1 MPADRELRSAPGV
14 ARLVPIRR
22 GIPSGGRSSKALI
35 HSRGMFVGIVRI
47 ELHLPGS
54 RSLKDKRSVVQGLKE
69 RIRHRVRA
77 SVAEVE
83 HQDLWQRAA
92 LGVAVVSG
100 ERRQVDEMLQTVRH
114 LVQATHGAELLDW
127 QEQEGT

>member
-1 MPADRELRSAPGV
+1 V
-14 ARLVPIRR
+14 
-22 GIPSGGRSSKALI
+22 
-35 HSRGMFVGIVRI
+35 FVGIVRI
-47 ELHLPGS
+47 ELHLPGA

-77 SVAEVE
+77 SVAEVD

-92 LGVAVVSG
+92 LGVAIVSG
-100 ERRQVDEMLQTVRH
+100 ERRQVDEQLQSVRH

-127 QEQEGT
+127 QEQESS